1 MHEVKLNI
9 GDYNRLYMVATSDD
23 SYILAKMKENYIVLT
38 DLGDD
43 AIAHIELNTREG
55 KILSHY
61 TYCLLRAIEKDGN
74 ISLHNVCLGD
84 WTSWDCNNCQVK
96 SNSQYIC
103 KLGIMEQLESL
114 NEKVEDI
121 QFVDPIPNRSYK
133 MVERLE
139 KCSDMIYDMK
149 RCLDNNPD
157 ADIQAIYDTIGILE
171 KQLDDL
177 LDKWD
182 YEKEIG

>member
-1 MHEVKLNI
+1 MFTVKLSI
-9 GDYNRLYMVATSDD
+9 EDFNRLYMLVTSDD
-23 SYILAKMKENYIVLT
+23 TYVLAKKKENNIVLT
-38 DLGDD
+38 DLSNDL
-43 AIAHIELNTREG
+43 IAHIELNTKEG

-61 TYCLLRAIEKDGN
+61 TNCLLRAIEKEGT

-103 KLGIMEQLESL
+103 KLGIMKQLESL

-157 ADIQAIYDTIGILE
+157 ADIQAIHGTIGILE
-171 KQLDDL
+171 KQLNDL

-182 YEKEIG
+182 YERE